1 MSLFFLAG
9 APGLVRGAQLS
20 SLAGT
25 NRRGITT
32 KPFVYLSCTSGF
44 ITHLTLKLGR
54 ELETKHPLS
63 FVCFSRV
70 GVSRSARSSD
80 SSQALLSL
88 MVGLLLTLYPGTV
101 GSPHLTTP
109 GYNTRL
115 LQYHLLS
122 WFSCLEGAVLGQEWG
137 ERCQHLAKVLSIAVQ
152 SGFPV
157 YFTQLEQV

>member
-1 MSLFFLAG
+1 M
-9 APGLVRGAQLS
+9 
-20 SLAGT
+20 
-25 NRRGITT
+25 
-32 KPFVYLSCTSGF
+32 
-44 ITHLTLKLGR
+44 
-54 ELETKHPLS
+54 
-63 FVCFSRV
+63 
-70 GVSRSARSSD
+70 SRSARSSD

-137 ERCQHLAKVLSIAVQ
+137 EHCQHLAKVLSIAVQ

-157 YFTQLEQV
+157 YFTQLEQVRGPSLPLLYLLPSTLSLPCFYFHFLILPLSSLSSPSLLPFLISLPPPRFLAHVKHTD